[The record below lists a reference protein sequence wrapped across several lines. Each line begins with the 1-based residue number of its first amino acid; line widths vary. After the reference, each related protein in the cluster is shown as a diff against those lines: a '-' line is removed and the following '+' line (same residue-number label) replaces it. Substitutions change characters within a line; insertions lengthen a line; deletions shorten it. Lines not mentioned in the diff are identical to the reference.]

1 MNCDANIILGYHWLR
16 ARDLNF
22 LYDSDAVCL
31 CAERDCTR
39 LLTDAA
45 ELAVTVI
52 LELQWSSGAARR
64 RWRVPSR
71 RLRVAQTTQ
80 QERSCP
86 PHLLELLAALA
97 PASIRAVLPSDPV
110 LGPQGSG
117 GGGTGAGPPR
127 CCLLPCGQSVGLC
140 LRLPQRAALPPHPAR
155 RSLFACRQRARYA
168 HRCCTSSTRRRSAG
182 HFGRPLTPSDAPAPS
197 GAGDAAVHLMGR
209 VTTEVRALLQVAGA
223 AGPAQGGAR
232 RLPAGSTVR
241 GGGRGVARHGAHA
254 PPVALA
260 ALPAVDGPLP
270 GPRAHCARH
279 VQARQTRDVA
289 RLPRVRRRA
298 PAALPP
304 TNRPPRWRLGCR
316 PATTSGWP

>member
-80 QERSCP
+80 PERSCP
-86 PHLLELLAALA
+86 PHLLELLAAVA

-117 GGGTGAGPPR
+117 GGGAGAGPPR
-127 CCLLPCGQSVGLC
+127 CCLLPCGQSVGL
-140 LRLPQRAALPPHPAR
+140 RLVCRNGLLYRRIRRGDRFSRAGSGRAMRTGAARAQRDAAR
-155 RSLFACRQRARYA
+155 RD
-168 HRCCTSSTRRRSAG
+168 TSV
-182 HFGRPLTPSDAPAPS
+182 AP
-197 GAGDAAVHLMGR
+197 
-209 VTTEVRALLQVAGA
+209 
-223 AGPAQGGAR
+223 
-232 RLPAGSTVR
+232 
-241 GGGRGVARHGAHA
+241 
-254 PPVALA
+254 
-260 ALPAVDGPLP
+260 
-270 GPRAHCARH
+270 
-279 VQARQTRDVA
+279 
-289 RLPRVRRRA
+289 
-298 PAALPP
+298 
-304 TNRPPRWRLGCR
+304 
-316 PATTSGWP
+316 